1 MERLLNTHTDTVHHP
16 GEERRRERGKCGSL
30 EHVSQ
35 VRIQVVTDDEL
46 GANADVDRCGNCF
59 EDAGGY

>member
-1 MERLLNTHTDTVHHP
+1 MVRLLNSRTNTVHNP
-16 GEERRRERGKCGSL
+16 GEERRRERAECGSL

-35 VRIQVVTDDEL
+35 GRIRVVTDDEL
-46 GANADVDRCGNCF
+46 RGNGEVHRCGNCF

>member
-1 MERLLNTHTDTVHHP
+1 MERLLNSRTNTVHNP
-16 GEERRRERGKCGSL
+16 GDEQRRGRAECGSL

-35 VRIQVVTDDEL
+35 GRIRVVTDAEL
-46 GANADVDRCGNCF
+46 RGYADVDRCGNCF